1 MDTSPNQTPPEAARV
16 DALHRYDVL
25 DSAPEESF
33 DRITRLAQIAVQ
45 TPTVL
50 ISLVDRDRQWFKSRI
65 GLDATEG
72 PRCTSFCTHAIDRDT
87 PLVVRNALEDPF
99 FHDHPAVLGEP
110 FVRFYAGVPLRTP
123 DGYNIG
129 TLCAVDYA
137 PRDMSPLQ
145 LAVLQDLA
153 RLVVDEL
160 ELRRLATTDSLTGM
174 LTRRAFA
181 AEAAREVARAR
192 RTGGSMACIAF
203 DIDHFKSINDRFG
216 HAAGDRV
223 LQTVARV
230 CRENLRAV
238 DVAGRLGGE
247 EFAILLPEADV
258 AQAVVV
264 AERLRLALAEAAVPD
279 GEAVIRLTA
288 SFGVAGLTPDET
300 TADAALL
307 RADAAAYDAKRGGRN
322 RTVSAG

>member
-1 MDTSPNQTPPEAARV
+1 MICWLS
-16 DALHRYDVL
+16 
-25 DSAPEESF
+25 
-33 DRITRLAQIAVQ
+33 
-45 TPTVL
+45 
-50 ISLVDRDRQWFKSRI
+50 
-65 GLDATEG
+65 
-72 PRCTSFCTHAIDRDT
+72 
-87 PLVVRNALEDPF
+87 
-99 FHDHPAVLGEP
+99 
-110 FVRFYAGVPLRTP
+110 
-123 DGYNIG
+123 
-129 TLCAVDYA
+129 
-137 PRDMSPLQ
+137 
-145 LAVLQDLA
+145 
-153 RLVVDEL
+153 
-160 ELRRLATTDSLTGM
+160 
-174 LTRRAFA
+174 
-181 AEAAREVARAR
+181 REVARAR
-192 RTGGSMACIAF
+192 RAGGSMACIAF

-322 RTVSAG
+322 RTVCAG